1 MSPVQRNDD
10 EGRQIRQP
18 WLGAKGARWPMD
30 WTYDEWALGLFG
42 FVVGG
47 TLITWVVP
55 SAVVAFI
62 VIRSAA
68 RFISVRNNPDAPR
81 RTYWSVVAMIT
92 TLCLFLSID
101 PMFWIKPL
109 FLPLAL
115 AASLFMPSRTV
126 KAYGKYVGWNR
137 PLAYWIV
144 TPWRIARGPRLVATD
159 TINPAMLGMGLDLDD
174 LDRDDIADLVP
185 GRIVTIP
192 RLKVSAREPAA
203 GPRAAKPVK
212 ATITSAPKP
221 KVKVARTPPAE
232 RRLVAPGAPVRSRP
246 RKQNLIYRTP
256 TGLMVF
262 GTEYRMENH

>member
-10 EGRQIRQP
+10 DGRQIRQP

-42 FVVGG
+42 FIVGG

-55 SAVVAFI
+55 AAVMAFI

-68 RFISVRNNPDAPR
+68 RFISIRNNPHAPR
-81 RTYWSVVAMIT
+81 KTYLLVVAMMT
-92 TLCLFLSID
+92 TLCLILSVN
-101 PMFWIKPL
+101 PMFWIKPI
-109 FLPLAL
+109 FLPFAL
-115 AASLFMPSRTV
+115 VASLFMPSRTV

-137 PLAYWIV
+137 PLSYWIAM
-144 TPWRIARGPRLVATD
+144 PFRIARGPRLVPTD
-159 TINPAMLGMGLDLDD
+159 TINPAMLGMGLDLES
-174 LDRDDIADLVP
+174 LDRDDTADLVP

-192 RLKVSAREPAA
+192 RLKTPARKPAPQA
-203 GPRAAKPVK
+203 LAPRPVK
-212 ATITSAPKP
+212 ATITSAPK
-221 KVKVARTPPAE
+221 KTARVARTPVVE
-232 RRLVAPGAPVRSRP
+232 RRLVDPAAPVRHRT

-262 GTEYRMENH
+262 GTEYRMESR